1 MELLKL
7 RDVVFRAGNKTI
19 LDRFSLTV
27 AACEVH
33 ALIGTNGSGKSTLA
47 AMIMGC
53 EGYTPASGD
62 ILFDGR
68 MLNDQKIH
76 ERARLGIAMAW
87 QEPVRFEGL
96 GITEYLTLRDNS
108 LDPAALLTMVGL
120 EPSLYLQRQVDRS
133 LSGGER
139 RRIELASVLGLKPR
153 LAILDEPDSGIDML
167 STGDIISVVKRFK
180 DNGAAVLLITHQEE
194 IARIADHASL
204 MHKGRIIC
212 TGKPAP
218 VTAWYR
224 ERKYLTC
231 DGEECIHV

>member
-1 MELLKL
+1 MELLTL
-7 RDVVFRAGNKTI
+7 RDLFFCAGNKII
-19 LDRFSLTV
+19 LNRLSLTV
-27 AACEVH
+27 AACEIH

-47 AMIMGC
+47 SMVMGC

-62 ILFDGR
+62 IILDGR
-68 MLNDQKIH
+68 SINDLKIH

-87 QEPVRFEGL
+87 QEPVRFEGI
-96 GITEYLTLRDNS
+96 GITEYLTLGDSN
-108 LDPAALLTMVGL
+108 LDPATLLTAVGL

-194 IARIADHASL
+194 ITHIADRASL
-204 MHKGRIIC
+204 MHKGQIIS
-212 TGKPAP
+212 TGKSA
-218 VTAWYR
+218 TIKAWYK
-224 ERKYLTC
+224 ERKYQAGN
-231 DGEECIHV
+231 GEE